1 MAFTGRVLEPAQ
13 RRVRRYVQLMS
24 LDDAAGA
31 QAAMP
36 ASAVATVAEEHLPE
50 GARTDHSPG
59 LGNRMRE
66 TAPNQ

>member
-1 MAFTGRVLEPAQ
+1 
-13 RRVRRYVQLMS
+13 MS